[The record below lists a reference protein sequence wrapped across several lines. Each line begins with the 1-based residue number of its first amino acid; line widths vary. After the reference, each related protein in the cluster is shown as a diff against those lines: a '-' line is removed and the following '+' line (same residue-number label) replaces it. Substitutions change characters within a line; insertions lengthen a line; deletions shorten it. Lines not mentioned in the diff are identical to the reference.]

1 MSKHKYTGYL
11 LALVAF
17 VVLLWLDQWTK
28 QLAVTHLMN
37 QSDVFLIPG
46 VLQLHYLEN
55 TGAAFSLLENKMW
68 LFYIFTPILCGAILY
83 LFLRL
88 PNKKEYHIL
97 RVILVLLMAGALGN
111 YIDRIQYQ
119 YVIDFIYVSLIHFP
133 VFNVADIYVTCSVIV
148 LFLLILFVY
157 SDEQWNEIVSC
168 LKWTAKQEKNRF

>member
-1 MSKHKYTGYL
+1 M
-11 LALVAF
+11 
-17 VVLLWLDQWTK
+17 
-28 QLAVTHLMN
+28 
-37 QSDVFLIPG
+37 
-46 VLQLHYLEN
+46 
-55 TGAAFSLLENKMW
+55 